1 MELWLVLLSAGVCLG
16 PYVVRGRRVSLILSR
31 VRRLLLFGCRL
42 MALFV
47 GRLLYTFPSVMA
59 HNYRCL
65 FTGTVQDP
73 RTEAERSSLARFRPI
88 FVAFIMSANALPATI
103 AALGAAG
110 ISYCMLSHLDFF
122 PSSALRGITF
132 STRSSRLLLHV
143 QGSYPQFRSAKHWR
157 ALNQRDTSRR
167 SRNWSVDTAQVTM
180 HSFPTKST
188 KPRSTRQKRT
198 LGSHPSSCK
207 TMRFV

>member
-65 FTGTVQDP
+65 FTGT
-73 RTEAERSSLARFRPI
+73 RSE
-88 FVAFIMSANALPATI
+88 N
-103 AALGAAG
+103 
-110 ISYCMLSHLDFF
+110 
-122 PSSALRGITF
+122 
-132 STRSSRLLLHV
+132 
-143 QGSYPQFRSAKHWR
+143 
-157 ALNQRDTSRR
+157 R
-167 SRNWSVDTAQVTM
+167 SRAFVTRQVPSNLCRF
-180 HSFPTKST
+180 HHECQRASGHHRS
-188 KPRSTRQKRT
+188 PRSRGHK
-198 LGSHPSSCK
+198 LLYAIAS
-207 TMRFV
+207 